1 MSEQEDGGKG
11 FEILCGVTLA
21 LLAAVLAI
29 TDLGAG
35 KYGDDELI
43 AHNEKASAYLW
54 YQAKS
59 IKETLVEGQR
69 DTLQAL
75 VAAGAVRPEQLPAV
89 AGLIG
94 KLDQGVARYGKE
106 KKEILLGSAQVGRAG
121 WAQAVDGELG
131 RVVGAQEWEKQAAAL
146 GAAGD
151 TFDLATFFL
160 QVCLVLGA
168 ISLVVQ
174 FPRMRN
180 TLYGLMVALGLAGTV
195 CAVLAFVQA
204 AAIG

>member
-1 MSEQEDGGKG
+1 MSEQEEGGKR

-21 LLAAVLAI
+21 LLAAVLAV

-43 AHNEKASAYLW
+43 AYNEKAGAYLW

-75 VAAGAVRPEQLPAV
+75 VVAGAVRPEQLPAV
-89 AGLIG
+89 EGLIRN
-94 KLDQGVARYGKE
+94 LDQGAARYNKE
-106 KKEILLGSAQVGRAG
+106 KKEILLGSAKVGRAG
-121 WAQAVDGELG
+121 WAQEVDGELG
-131 RVVGAQEWEKQAAAL
+131 RLTGAQEWEKQAVDL

-151 TFDLATFFL
+151 VFDLATLFL
-160 QVCLVLGA
+160 QICLVVGA

-174 FPRMRN
+174 HVKLQR
-180 TLYGLMVALGLAGTV
+180 TLYGLMLTLGLAGSV
-195 CAVLAFVQA
+195 CAVLAYMQA
-204 AAIG
+204 AAI